1 MPLETQHKTPEW
13 TVGTFAMLRTKGDDD
28 RGQSLCCHQTL
39 GDAAL
44 STTVQISRSSLSH
57 TVSAKSKKNR
67 MKVRSYKLFFIRH
80 QGEGLQC
87 VPQEAL
93 GGFQDR
99 EGRLDICPAIC
110 SRYRTKKGSKA
121 REVCAQSFSIQGER
135 HSSLML
141 MSRALEA
148 SSSSPSRAA
157 AASDTVRSKSDRCL
171 QYRSS
176 VGGRRNL

>member
-1 MPLETQHKTPEW
+1 
-13 TVGTFAMLRTKGDDD
+13 
-28 RGQSLCCHQTL
+28 
-39 GDAAL
+39 
-44 STTVQISRSSLSH
+44 
-57 TVSAKSKKNR
+57 